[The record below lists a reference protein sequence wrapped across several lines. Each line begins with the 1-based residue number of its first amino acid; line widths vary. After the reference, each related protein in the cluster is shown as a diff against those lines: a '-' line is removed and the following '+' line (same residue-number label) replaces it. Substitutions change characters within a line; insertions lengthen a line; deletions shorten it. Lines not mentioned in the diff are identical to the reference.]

1 MEVAH
6 GGERVVP
13 VLIEEEMKRSY
24 IDYAMSVIVGRAL
37 PDVRDGLKPV
47 HRRILYSMWESKLTH
62 DRPYKKSARVV
73 GDVLGK
79 YHPHGDAAVYDAL
92 VRMAQDFSLRYP
104 LIDGQGN
111 FGSIDGDE
119 AAAMRYTEVRLEK
132 IAEEMLA
139 DIEKDTVDFVPNY
152 DSSLKEPV
160 VLPSRLPNLLVNGS
174 SGIAVGMATNI
185 PPHNLSEVCDAIVA
199 LIDDPDIDVDGLM
212 RHIKGPDFPTG
223 AVIFGVD
230 GIRSAYESGRGTIK
244 IRAVASIEPLR
255 GGREAIVITELPY
268 QVNKAQLIEHIARLV
283 REGVLSGISNIRDE
297 SDKEGIRVVIELKR
311 GTNSSVVLNRL
322 YRHTKCELSFGI
334 INLALVDGEPRELSL
349 KQMLW
354 LFVEHRRD
362 VIRRRSSFELHQ
374 AEQRIHVLEGLK
386 LALDNLDEVVPLIR
400 AAKTPRDAQQELIA
414 RFKMSELQAQKILEM
429 PLRRLTALERE
440 KLDEEHAQLKK
451 RAEHLRALLADDS
464 LIMAEIKREVMELRE
479 MYGDERRTRI
489 EGDIVEMDA
498 EDLIADEEVVVSL
511 THGGYLKRTP
521 LRAYRTQRRGGKGVK
536 GMDTKDSDHVENFHI
551 ASTHDHMLFFTN
563 RGVAYRLRV
572 YELPEGER
580 HAMGKPVVNFLSLTK
595 GERITAMIPVRD
607 VSEGRY
613 LTMATRKG
621 FVKRLSLNEL
631 AHAGRRG
638 VRAIGLVEGDELV
651 GVRLTDGHSD
661 VVLSTKLGY
670 SLVFSEDEVRQMG
683 RTARGVRGITLR
695 EGDEV
700 VSLAVLTEGVQLL
713 SITERGYG
721 KRMSPEELRSIKR
734 GMRRG
739 AKGVITTKITSQT
752 GYLMGVR
759 EVHPEDEVVLSTE
772 NGAVI
777 RMGTSQIAQYGRSA
791 RGVRVMDVSE
801 NDRVVSF
808 SIVPKD
814 AETERR

>member
-1 MEVAH
+1 MVVAQ
-6 GGERVVP
+6 GGEKVVP

-47 HRRILYSMWESKLTH
+47 HRRILYSMWEAKLTH
-62 DRPYKKSARVV
+62 DKPYKKSARVV

-92 VRMAQDFSLRYP
+92 VRMVQDFSLRYP

-111 FGSIDGDE
+111 FGSIDGDA

-139 DIEKDTVDFVPNY
+139 DIEKETVDFVPNY
-152 DSSLKEPV
+152 DSSLEEPV

-283 REGVLSGISNIRDE
+283 RDEVLFGISTIRDE

-322 YRHTKCELSFGI
+322 YKHTKCELSFGI
-334 INLALVDGEPRELSL
+334 INLALVDGEPKELSL
-349 KQMLW
+349 KEMLW
-354 LFVEHRRD
+354 LFVEHRRE
-362 VIRRRSSFELHQ
+362 VIRRRSSFELNQ

-386 LALDNLDEVVPLIR
+386 LALDNIDEVVPLIR
-400 AAKTPRDAQQELIA
+400 AAKTPKDAQQQLIA
-414 RFKMSELQAQKILEM
+414 RFGMSELQAQKILEM

-440 KLDEEHAQLKK
+440 KLEGEHAQLRK
-451 RAEHLRALLADDS
+451 RAEYLRALLADES
-464 LIMAEIKREVMELRE
+464 FIMAEIKREVMELRE
-479 MYGDERRTRI
+479 AYGDERRTRI
-489 EGDIVEMDA
+489 EGDIVEMDP

-536 GMDTKDSDHVENFHI
+536 GMDTKDSDYVENFHI
-551 ASTHDHMLFFTN
+551 ASTHDHMLFFTSK
-563 RGVAYRLRV
+563 GVAYRLRV

-580 HAMGKPVVNFLSLTK
+580 HARGKPVVNFLPLSSD
-595 GERITAMIPVRD
+595 ERITAMIPVRC
-607 VSEGRY
+607 VGGGCY
-613 LTMATRKG
+613 LTMATRRG
-621 FVKRLSLNEL
+621 FVKRLSLNKL
-631 AHAGRRG
+631 AHTGRRG

-651 GVRLTDGHSD
+651 GVRLTDGRAD

-670 SLVFSEDEVRQMG
+670 SLMFSETEIRSMG
-683 RTARGVRGITLR
+683 RSARGVKGITLR
-695 EGDEV
+695 QGDEV
-700 VSLAVLTEGVQLL
+700 VSLAVLADDVELL
-713 SITERGYG
+713 AITERGYG
-721 KRMSPEELRSIKR
+721 KRMSPQELRSIKR

-739 AKGVITTKITSQT
+739 AMGVITIKITPHT
-752 GYLMGVR
+752 GHLVGLSEAR
-759 EVHPEDEVVLSTE
+759 LGDEVVVSTQ
-772 NGAVI
+772 NGTVI
-777 RMGTSQIAQYGRSA
+777 RMSTSQIAQYSRSA
-791 RGVRVMDVSE
+791 RGVRVMHVSE
-801 NDRVVSF
+801 DDKIVSF
-808 SIVPKD
+808 SVVPKD
-814 AETERR
+814 TERR